1 MVGRESGVS
10 GRSPGRVACLT
21 DPSRRSWRSRRR
33 SRRGSVQRRAP
44 EAGTAVVEGKG
55 DGSCTLV
62 DLSSKTDLEEPF
74 TATERTSR
82 RGLIRGPGKAVDEG
96 GGERSC
102 TLVILNRCG
111 GREEPSPGMESGS
124 MGA

>member
-1 MVGRESGVS
+1 MVGRES

-21 DPSRRSWRSRRR
+21 DQSRRSWRSRRR
-33 SRRGSVQRRAP
+33 SRRGEGRRRAP
-44 EAGTAVVEGKG
+44 GGGEAVIEGKG
-55 DGSCTLV
+55 DGLCTLV
-62 DLSSKTDLEEPF
+62 DLFSKTDLEEPF
-74 TATERTSR
+74 TAAERTSR

-102 TLVILNRCG
+102 TRVVLNRCG
-111 GREEPSPGMESGS
+111 GLEEPSPGMESGS